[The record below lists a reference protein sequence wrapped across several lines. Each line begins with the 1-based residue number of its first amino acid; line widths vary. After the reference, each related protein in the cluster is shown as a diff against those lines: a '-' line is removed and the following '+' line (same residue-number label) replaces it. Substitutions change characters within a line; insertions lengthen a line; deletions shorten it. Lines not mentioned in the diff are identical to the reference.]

1 MSADLID
8 VHAHWLPTEL
18 FGLPSGSPYGAMRD
32 KDGELFLGDLPL
44 SIRTEAMSDVNA
56 IISDM
61 DAHEISL
68 RALSPPPFAF
78 AVSSSSED
86 YIHEYN
92 ASLSKVV
99 TESTGRLAG
108 LGLTRLDDATAAARQ
123 VADIANAG
131 VLAGVA
137 IPPILRG
144 DSLDVGVLRA
154 VLQSAAQH
162 GLAVLVHPMQLPRPE
177 WSSYYLANLI
187 GNPVETATAVASG
200 ILGGVLE
207 QLPDL
212 RICFVHGGGCAPA
225 ILGRWSHAWQARA
238 DVRAGSSIDPRD
250 LFRSAYFDTVTH
262 DRNTLDLLASHAGED
277 RILCGTDY
285 PFDMAEQDLPAF
297 VDRSG
302 LDRATLQRSGQTFLG
317 LRVQATEPR

>member
-8 VHAHWLPTEL
+8 VHAHWLPADL
-18 FGLPSGSPYGAMRD
+18 FELPSGSPYGTMRD
-32 KDGELFLGDLPL
+32 QDGELFLGDLPL

-56 IISDM
+56 IIADM
-61 DAHEISL
+61 DAHGISR

-78 AVSSSSED
+78 AVNSSSED
-86 YIHEYN
+86 YIDEYN

-99 TESTGRLAG
+99 GDSFGRLAG
-108 LGLTRLDDATAAARQ
+108 LGLTRLDDASSAERQ
-123 VADIANAG
+123 VGDVANAG

-144 DSLDVGVLRA
+144 ESLDTGVLRA
-154 VLQSAAQH
+154 VLRSAAEH
-162 GLAVLVHPMQLPRPE
+162 HLAVLVHPMQLPRPE
-177 WSSYYLANLI
+177 WSTYYLANLI

-200 ILGGVLE
+200 IFGGVLE
-207 QLPDL
+207 ELPDL

-225 ILGRWSHAWQARA
+225 LLGRWSHAWQARA
-238 DVRAGSSIDPRD
+238 DVRAGSSADPRE

-285 PFDMAEQDLPAF
+285 PFDMAETNLPAF
-297 VDRSG
+297 VDNSG
-302 LDRATLQRSGQTFLG
+302 LDRAALQRSGRAFLG
-317 LRVQATEPR
+317 IGVPAMEPR